1 MRICQAGRAPGP
13 LPRRGPPSA
22 TGGHR
27 TSICGVGY
35 LGLRANTTDHKTKP
49 VNILQWYTEGISTKK
64 VPLTERL
71 RKENIDVA
79 CIKETHLNP
88 DRRFNIRGYETLRH
102 DRIGRQKGG
111 VLILVKNTLL
121 PIQNK
126 FIVETNQQSEIQ
138 GVQISLTNQDLTIYN
153 LYCPQDKE
161 LQLQSLNTPAESCM
175 VLGDFNSRSTCWG
188 YDDTDTRGD
197 EVEDWQ
203 IDNNMILLNMPED
216 TPTLYS
222 RRWMTTSAPDLA
234 FATADLSPKLTRTV
248 LHPLGGSDHRP
259 VKLSINLHFK
269 PPESKTVPRW
279 NYKKANWEKYMGL
292 TDKYTKSLKEDS
304 NIDRVNDKL
313 NKALLKA
320 DAETTPRGAR
330 KNYKPYWTEELQAL
344 EDEVTST
351 RQIAEESPNEQNN
364 ISLKAATAR
373 YRGKYRQAAR
383 NS

>member
-1 MRICQAGRAPGP
+1 MRKTAAGRTHIQMMEARNISCNGVLPVRIYQAGRAPGP

-35 LGLRANTTDHKTKP
+35 LGQRANTTDHKTKP
-49 VNILQWYTEGISTKK
+49 VNVLQWNAEEISTKK

-71 RKENIDVA
+71 RKEDIDVA
-79 CIKETHLNP
+79 CIQETHLNP

-161 LQLQSLNTPAESCM
+161 LQLQSLNTPAESCI

-203 IDNNMILLNMPED
+203 IDNNMILLNMPKLHQHSTPED
-216 TPTLYS
+216 
-222 RRWMTTSAPDLA
+222 
-234 FATADLSPKLTRTV
+234 
-248 LHPLGGSDHRP
+248 G
-259 VKLSINLHFK
+259 
-269 PPESKTVPRW
+269 
-279 NYKKANWEKYMGL
+279 
-292 TDKYTKSLKEDS
+292 
-304 NIDRVNDKL
+304 
-313 NKALLKA
+313 
-320 DAETTPRGAR
+320 
-330 KNYKPYWTEELQAL
+330 
-344 EDEVTST
+344 
-351 RQIAEESPNEQNN
+351 
-364 ISLKAATAR
+364 
-373 YRGKYRQAAR
+373 
-383 NS
+383 

>member
-1 MRICQAGRAPGP
+1 MEC
-13 LPRRGPPSA
+13 RGDQ
-22 TGGHR
+22 H
-27 TSICGVGY
+27 
-35 LGLRANTTDHKTKP
+35 
-49 VNILQWYTEGISTKK
+49 KK

-71 RKENIDVA
+71 RKEDIDVA
-79 CIKETHLNP
+79 SIQETHLNP
-88 DRRFNIRGYETLRH
+88 DRRFNIRGYEILRH

-153 LYCPQDKE
+153 LNCPQDKE
-161 LQLQSLNTPAESCM
+161 LLLQSLNTPAKSCM
-175 VLGDFNSRSTCWG
+175 VLGDFNSRSTCCG

-222 RRWMTTSAPDLA
+222 RRWMTTSTPDLA
-234 FATADLSPKLTRTV
+234 FATDDLSPKLTRTV
-248 LHPLGGSDHRP
+248 LDPLGGSDHRP

-292 TDKYTKSLKEDS
+292 TD
-304 NIDRVNDKL
+304 
-313 NKALLKA
+313 
-320 DAETTPRGAR
+320 
-330 KNYKPYWTEELQAL
+330 
-344 EDEVTST
+344 
-351 RQIAEESPNEQNN
+351 
-364 ISLKAATAR
+364 
-373 YRGKYRQAAR
+373 
-383 NS
+383 